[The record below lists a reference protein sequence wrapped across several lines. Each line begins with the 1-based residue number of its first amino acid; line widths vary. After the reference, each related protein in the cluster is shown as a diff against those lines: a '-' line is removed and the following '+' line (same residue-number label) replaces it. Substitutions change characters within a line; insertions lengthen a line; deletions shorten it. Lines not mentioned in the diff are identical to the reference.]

1 MAVCSD
7 LGLRALQV
15 AAAPVSDKRLLV
27 LHPHTLKVHLTRVRL
42 SRLNQILG
50 QSLKAS
56 VLIEKFIIDMTA
68 LPGIPDPAGNIHTFD
83 AVDDKMEVDPS
94 ELPDLQPVHEL

>member
-15 AAAPVSDKRLLV
+15 AAAPVSYERLLV
-27 LHPHTLKVHLTRVRL
+27 LHTHTLKVHLPCVRL

-50 QSLKAS
+50 QSLKTS
-56 VLIEKFIIDMTA
+56 ILIKELIIYMTA
-68 LPGIPDPAGNIHTFD
+68 LPGIPDPAGDILAFD